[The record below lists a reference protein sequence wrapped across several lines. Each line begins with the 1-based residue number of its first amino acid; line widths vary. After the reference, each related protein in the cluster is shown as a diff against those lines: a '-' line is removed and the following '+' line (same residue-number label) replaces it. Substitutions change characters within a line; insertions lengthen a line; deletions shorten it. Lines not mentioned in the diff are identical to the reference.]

1 MVDVTILRAIAV
13 FVTATIAVH
22 LIWKGLRALWKRII

>member
-1 MVDVTILRAIAV
+1 MMSALRAIAI

>member
-1 MVDVTILRAIAV
+1 MTMLRAIAV

-22 LIWKGLRALWKRII
+22 LIWKGLLAVKRRLF